1 MSQNRQSPEV
11 PGSLRTW
18 FVIHF
23 VADVVVAIPL
33 FISPDLLLLLGW
45 QHVDPIATR
54 LVCAAL
60 FGIGIE
66 SWLGRAGTVESYRS
80 MLNLKIIWSAAA
92 TLGVLLSMLKGGPLA
107 GWGVLGIFA
116 IFNGIWTYYRV
127 RLRR

>member
-1 MSQNRQSPEV
+1 MAHSQPSVEV
-11 PGSLRTW
+11 PASLRTW

-33 FISPDLLLLLGW
+33 FISPDVLLLLGW
-45 QHVDPIATR
+45 KHVDPIATR

-66 SWLGRAGTVESYRS
+66 SLIGRHGSVDSYRS

-92 TLGVLLSMLKGGPLA
+92 TLGVLLSMLQGGPLA
-107 GWGVLGIFA
+107 GWAVLAIFA
-116 IFNGIWTYYRV
+116 VFNAVWTYYRAK
-127 RLRR
+127 LRR